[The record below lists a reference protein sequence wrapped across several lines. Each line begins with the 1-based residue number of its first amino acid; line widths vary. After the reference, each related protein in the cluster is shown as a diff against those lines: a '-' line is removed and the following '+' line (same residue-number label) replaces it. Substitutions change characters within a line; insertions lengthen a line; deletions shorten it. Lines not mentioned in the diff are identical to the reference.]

1 MTSPITVVTG
11 ANSGIGRATRA
22 SRREGHTVY
31 GTVRSISK
39 ADKLQAMAADAGVT
53 IELAELDVADGDSVR
68 QGFDDI
74 MNRAGRVDNL
84 INNAE
89 LVEMALS
96 KRHHRKSSSM

>member
-11 ANSGIGRATRA
+11 ANSGIGRATA
-22 SRREGHTVY
+22 VHLAAKGHTVY

-68 QGFDDI
+68 QG
-74 MNRAGRVDNL
+74 L
-84 INNAE
+84 TT
-89 LVEMALS
+89 S
-96 KRHHRKSSSM
+96 